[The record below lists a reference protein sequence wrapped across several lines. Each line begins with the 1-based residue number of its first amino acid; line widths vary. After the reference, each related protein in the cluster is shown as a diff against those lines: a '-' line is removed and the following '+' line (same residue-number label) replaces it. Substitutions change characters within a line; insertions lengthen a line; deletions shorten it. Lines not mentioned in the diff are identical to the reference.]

1 MYDSPSPVTLVT
13 MHEKRALMI
22 DSFLCF
28 CTEHKKI
35 FSHLCSRN
43 KGKYT
48 KPCLISRKEADEKQI
63 LHKLNS
69 KKSFLFWKTFCI
81 SEKEK
86 FPEI

>member
-1 MYDSPSPVTLVT
+1 
-13 MHEKRALMI
+13 MI

-28 CTEHKKI
+28 CTEHKKR

-43 KGKYT
+43 KGKHT
-48 KPCLISRKEADEKQI
+48 KSCLISRKGESKNGT

-69 KKSFLFWKTFCI
+69 KKSFPFWKTFCI